1 MPDQGLTFAGWDPS
15 EDSQRKQLS
24 LDRLLMLEGEWAS
37 LVRKRITQVFDDG
50 PTLQRVLRFASTS
63 LNVAASILR
72 PLSTAYDPPPRRF
85 VAGASDEID
94 AAFADLVRSS
104 KINVLGPQLNY
115 IANFVGVVAVAPI
128 LTSEGVTLQVW
139 YPHQL
144 DLSWR
149 QWAPMTSPD
158 SVCVTLYK
166 QPSMYAGY
174 GSYQAGVESNVR
186 GYVTVDSESWAYYG
200 PDGQPS
206 PELAMM
212 VGGLPGDHV
221 IPHGLGYLPVSFFR
235 TRPPGFD
242 FWGLG
247 QTRGLYDATLEAAL
261 VYSIF
266 SWVRKYQNRRVAT
279 FGFTDSAQGDEIDA
293 PDQQPLDPENALQLG
308 PSEAFNSYDLDTP
321 PKRFIEHLDFILDR
335 QADQWG
341 LPPAS
346 VGLDAGNSEL
356 SVSVAATKLLAIRS
370 GQIPFMIDAEEHLWR
385 TVWDLASRTDTSW
398 GEAFR
403 SDPEARNRITV
414 EFPAQS
420 LVDDP
425 VRREELYRQRASRGG
440 TNPIEAI
447 QADHPH
453 LTREQARA
461 QYEENL
467 RILAETNEAL
477 ARVGGQAANQTTQ
490 ATLAHGIES
499 ISQITGREG
508 GRISLLGNREN
519 SEDNDNG

>member
-1 MPDQGLTFAGWDPS
+1 MSPPLTALTAAGWSPS
-15 EDSQRKQLS
+15 EDQLRKQQS
-24 LDRLLMLEGEWAS
+24 LDRLMMLEGEWES
-37 LVRKRITQVFDDG
+37 LVRKRITGVFDDG

-94 AAFADLVRSS
+94 DAFAELVKSS
-104 KINVLGPQLNY
+104 KISVLAPQWNFV
-115 IANFVGVVAVAPI
+115 ANFVGVVAVAPI
-128 LTSEGVTLQVW
+128 LTTEGVTLSVF

-144 DLSWR
+144 DCQWR
-149 QWAPMTSPD
+149 QWAPMVAPD

-166 QPSMYAGY
+166 QPSVYTGY
-174 GSYQAGVESNVR
+174 GMQAAGASDNVR
-186 GYVTVDSESWAYYG
+186 GYVTVDSECWAYFDG
-200 PDGQPS
+200 QGQPS
-206 PELAMM
+206 PELALLA
-212 VGGLPGDHV
+212 GAQPGDYV
-221 IPHGLGYLPVSFFR
+221 IPHGLGYLPVSFVR

-242 FWGLG
+242 FYGLG

-261 VYSIF
+261 VYAIF
-266 SWVRKYQNRRVAT
+266 SWTRKYQSRKVAT
-279 FGFTDSAQGDEIDA
+279 FGFTDSAQDDEITA
-293 PDQQPLDPENALQLG
+293 PDQQPLDPEHALQLG
-308 PSEAFNSYDLDTP
+308 PSEAFNVYDLDVP
-321 PKRFIEHLDFILDR
+321 PERFIRHIQWIIDA

-346 VGLDAGNSEL
+346 VGLEAGNSEL

-370 GQIPFMIDAEEHLWR
+370 GQIPFFVDAETHLWR
-385 TVWDLASRTDTSW
+385 TVWDLASRTNTSW

-403 SDPEARNRITV
+403 SDPDARSRITI

-425 VRREELYRQRASRGG
+425 VRREELYKQRAARGG
-440 TNPIEAI
+440 TNPIEQI

-453 LTREQARA
+453 LTKEQARA

-490 ATLAHGIES
+490 ATLAHGVQS
-499 ISQITGREG
+499 IAQIDGREG
-508 GRISLLGNREN
+508 GRHSPTN
-519 SEDNDNG
+519 SEDDNG